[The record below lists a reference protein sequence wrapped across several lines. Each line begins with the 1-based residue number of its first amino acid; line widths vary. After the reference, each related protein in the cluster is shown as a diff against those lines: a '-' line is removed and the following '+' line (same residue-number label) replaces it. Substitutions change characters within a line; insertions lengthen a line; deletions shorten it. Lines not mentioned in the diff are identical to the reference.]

1 MADVLPR
8 ILVIAAHPDDEVLL
22 AGGTLAK
29 YGGDVWFGNKGRQ
42 DGTDH
47 MFDNEPLI
55 NWTRQIE
62 QAITA
67 HQPTVLITHHSADV
81 NKDHRVI
88 FEAVMAA
95 ARPTTY
101 RGAIWCGEVPGSGD
115 WWHERFT
122 PNLFVELTHEQTSK
136 KVQGMWAY
144 ESERK
149 PEPHPRSVTAIA
161 CRAAYWGAIAM
172 CDYAEPFQIIREIR

>member
-55 NWTRQIE
+55 NWTRQVE

-67 HQPTVLITHHSADV
+67 HQPTVVITHHPADV

-101 RGAIWCGEVPGSGD
+101 RGAIWCGEVPGSSD

-122 PNLFVELTHEQTSK
+122 PNLFVELTAEHVQQKMMEMDAYTIEQ
-136 KVQGMWAY
+136 
-144 ESERK
+144 K
-149 PEPHPRSVTAIA
+149 PMPHPRNSQQLWV
-161 CRAAYWGAIAM
+161 RATNWGAIAM

>member
-29 YGGDVWFGNKGRQ
+29 YGGDVWFAGKGRNHS
-42 DGTDH
+42 GDH
-47 MFDNEPLI
+47 RFDAGPLHL
-55 NWTRQIE
+55 WTVQIE
-62 QAITA
+62 AEIA
-67 HQPTVLITHHSADV
+67 RAKPSVIITHHPADV

-101 RGAIWCGEVPGSGD
+101 RGAIWCGEVAGSGD
-115 WWHERFT
+115 WWYERFK
-122 PNLFVELTHEQTSK
+122 PNLFVELTAEHVQQKMKDMDAYTSEQ
-136 KVQGMWAY
+136 
-144 ESERK
+144 K
-149 PEPHPRSVTAIA
+149 PMPHPRNSQKLWVRTT
-161 CRAAYWGAIAM
+161 YWGAIAM